1 MPKRII
7 IFLLLPLLAG
17 CFDTELVFEDQ
28 YKAVVE
34 AYLYVDRD
42 ISKINISS
50 MISFGEDS
58 TGGDKITD
66 AQVLLGRS
74 KEEWRYAHDDAIPGT
89 YYLDECPVL
98 VPGDTFRLMVELDD
112 AVLTAET
119 VIPETP
125 ATVAMSSSTVY
136 IPKVAD
142 MREFRSIEM
151 PDPVELTWNNPGA
164 DYYFFNIQNIESY
177 PLPIMPDPPVN
188 SPFAHGGFVFQMVT
202 RPTNNNFYSISVRE
216 LTHFGTHR
224 IVVTRVNE
232 EYVYL
237 YNSQDQDTRELNE
250 PYTNIENGL
259 GIFTAFN
266 SDTLYL
272 EVVPVYK

>member
-1 MPKRII
+1 MTKRIR
-7 IFLLLPLLAG
+7 IFLLLPLLTG
-17 CFDTELVFEDQ
+17 CYDTELVFEDQ
-28 YKAVVE
+28 YRVVVE

-42 ISKINISS
+42 ISKIYISS

-58 TGGDKITD
+58 TGGEKITD
-66 AQVLLGRS
+66 ARVLLGRDNTN
-74 KEEWRYAHDDAIPGT
+74 WTFTHDDSVPGT
-89 YYLDECPVL
+89 YYLDESPAL
-98 VPGDTFRLMVELDD
+98 VPGDTFRLTVELDD
-112 AVLTAET
+112 AILTAET

-125 ATVAMSSSTVY
+125 AAVTMSSGTIY
-136 IPKVAD
+136 IPKVETMMD
-142 MREFRSIEM
+142 FRSIEM
-151 PDPVELTWNNPGA
+151 PDPVELTWNNPDA

-188 SPFAHGGFVFQMVT
+188 SPFARGRFIFQMVT
-202 RPTNNNFYSISVRE
+202 RPTNDNFYSISVRD

-272 EVVPVYK
+272 EVVPVYN

>member
-58 TGGDKITD
+58 TGGEKITD

-74 KEEWRYAHDDAIPGT
+74 KEEWRYMHDDAIPGT

-98 VPGDTFRLMVELDD
+98 VPGDTFRLMVTLDD
-112 AVLTAET
+112 EILTAET

-151 PDPVELTWNNPGA
+151 
-164 DYYFFNIQNIESY
+164 
-177 PLPIMPDPPVN
+177 
-188 SPFAHGGFVFQMVT
+188 
-202 RPTNNNFYSISVRE
+202 
-216 LTHFGTHR
+216 
-224 IVVTRVNE
+224 
-232 EYVYL
+232 
-237 YNSQDQDTRELNE
+237 
-250 PYTNIENGL
+250 
-259 GIFTAFN
+259 
-266 SDTLYL
+266 
-272 EVVPVYK
+272 K